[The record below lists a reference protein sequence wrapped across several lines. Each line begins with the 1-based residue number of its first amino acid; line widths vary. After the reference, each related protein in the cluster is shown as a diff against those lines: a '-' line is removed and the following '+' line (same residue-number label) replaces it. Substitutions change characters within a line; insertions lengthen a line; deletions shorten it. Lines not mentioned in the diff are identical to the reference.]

1 MIKSGYL
8 VDTDIIINYLKGKS
22 KSKEFIMKIID
33 GKAVGFFSVI
43 TEAELLSGARTSKE
57 EANIYDLLDIMD
69 AIEVE
74 REMAVIAGNLKRKYA
89 AYGIGL
95 PDALI
100 AATAKEGDLIVA
112 TGNEKHFKVF
122 DEIKK
127 EYVKEA

>member
-8 VDTDIIINYLKGKS
+8 VDTDVIINYLKGKS
-22 KSKEFIMKIID
+22 KSKEFLMNIIN

-43 TEAELLSGARTSKE
+43 TEAELLSGARNSKE

-100 AATAKEGDLIVA
+100 AATAKERDLIVA

-127 EYVKEA
+127 EYVKEV